1 MANVWPPALA
11 LMPTTT
17 GRKIASTA
25 ARCSLSSNA
34 LTVAGMLVSVV
45 TAVCIGFGW
54 TLAGGLLVL
63 VTGVFD
69 MLDGAVARVSGNGS
83 RFGAFLDSTL
93 DRWAEGL
100 IFTGLVWYFVEQ
112 GARIEVVLTVTT
124 MVGSMLISYTR
135 ARAEGLGV
143 SCEVGA
149 FQRPERLLVLGL
161 ALLGPAW
168 LLSACLW
175 LMSVAT
181 QMTAVQRILHV
192 HGELE
197 RQKRSADNEAPAG

>member
-1 MANVWPPALA
+1 MNKAH
-11 LMPTTT
+11 
-17 GRKIASTA
+17 IEASTRRTVERLVA
-25 ARCSLSSNA
+25 PLARTGIDPNA
-34 LTVAGMLVSVV
+34 LTVAGLLLSGV

-63 VTGVFD
+63 VTGGFD

-100 IFTGLVWYFVEQ
+100 IFTGLVWYFVAQ
-112 GARIEVVLTVTT
+112 DARIEVVLAVTT

-143 SCEVGA
+143 TCDVGV
-149 FQRPERLLVLGL
+149 FQRPERLLVLGI

-168 LLSACLW
+168 LLSAGLW
-175 LMSVAT
+175 LMSVGA
-181 QMTAVQRILHV
+181 QLTAIQRILHV
-192 HGELE
+192 HGQLE
-197 RQKRSADNEAPAG
+197 RQKDSAGDDTPTG

>member
-1 MANVWPPALA
+1 MNKAH
-11 LMPTTT
+11 
-17 GRKIASTA
+17 IEASTRRTVERLVA
-25 ARCSLSSNA
+25 PLARTGIDPNA
-34 LTVAGMLVSVV
+34 LTVAGLLVSAV

-54 TLAGGLLVL
+54 TLAGGLLVM
-63 VTGVFD
+63 VTGGFD

-100 IFTGLVWYFVEQ
+100 IFTGLVWYFVAQ
-112 GARIEVVLTVTT
+112 DARIEVVLAVTT

-135 ARAEGLGV
+135 ARAEGLGLT
-143 SCEVGA
+143 CDVGV
-149 FQRPERLLVLGL
+149 FQRPERLLVLGI

-168 LLSACLW
+168 LLSAGLW

-181 QMTAVQRILHV
+181 QLTAVQRILHV
-192 HGELE
+192 HGQLE
-197 RQKRSADNEAPAG
+197 RQKDSAGDETPTG

>member
-1 MANVWPPALA
+1 VIVKKAH
-11 LMPTTT
+11 
-17 GRKIASTA
+17 IEASTRRA
-25 ARCSLSSNA
+25 VERLVTPLARTGIDPNA

>member
-1 MANVWPPALA
+1 MNKAH
-11 LMPTTT
+11 
-17 GRKIASTA
+17 IEASTRRTVERLVVPL
-25 ARCSLSSNA
+25 ARTGIDPNA
-34 LTVAGMLVSVV
+34 LTVAGLAVSAV

-63 VTGVFD
+63 VTGGFD

-100 IFTGLVWYFVEQ
+100 IFTGLVWYFVAQ
-112 GARIEVVLTVTT
+112 DARIEIVLAVTT
-124 MVGSMLISYTR
+124 MIGSMLISYTR

-143 SCEVGA
+143 DCEVGVL
-149 FQRPERLLVLGL
+149 QRPERLLVLGI

-168 LLSACLW
+168 LLSAGLW
-175 LMSVAT
+175 LLSVVT
-181 QMTAVQRILHV
+181 QITAVQRILHV

-197 RQKRSADNEAPAG
+197 REKHFDADGSTDE

>member
-1 MANVWPPALA
+1 MNKAH
-11 LMPTTT
+11 
-17 GRKIASTA
+17 IEASTRRTVERLVA
-25 ARCSLSSNA
+25 PLARTGIDPNA
-34 LTVAGMLVSVV
+34 LTVAGLLVSVV

-63 VTGVFD
+63 ITGGFD

-100 IFTGLVWYFVEQ
+100 IFTGLVWYFVAQ
-112 GARIEVVLTVTT
+112 DARIEVVLAVTT

-135 ARAEGLGV
+135 ARAEGLGLT
-143 SCEVGA
+143 CDVGV
-149 FQRPERLLVLGL
+149 FQRPERLLVLGI

-168 LLSACLW
+168 LLSAGLW

-181 QMTAVQRILHV
+181 QLTAIQRILHV
-192 HGELE
+192 HGEIE
-197 RQKRSADNEAPAG
+197 RQKRSDAADAPND

>member
-1 MANVWPPALA
+1 MNKAHIEASIRRTVERLVTPLA
-11 LMPTTT
+11 RT
-17 GRKIASTA
+17 GIDP
-25 ARCSLSSNA
+25 NA
-34 LTVAGMLVSVV
+34 LTVAGLLVSAV

-63 VTGVFD
+63 VTGGFD

-100 IFTGLVWYFVEQ
+100 IFTGLVWYFVAQ
-112 GARIEVVLTVTT
+112 DARIEVVLAVTT
-124 MVGSMLISYTR
+124 MIGSMLISYTR

-143 SCEVGA
+143 DCEVGM
-149 FQRPERLLVLGL
+149 FQRPERLLVLGI

-168 LLSACLW
+168 LLSAGLW
-175 LMSVAT
+175 LLSVVT
-181 QMTAVQRILHV
+181 QITAVQRIFHV

-197 RQKRSADNEAPAG
+197 RKKGSSANSSPNE

>member
-1 MANVWPPALA
+1 MKKAQ
-11 LMPTTT
+11 
-17 GRKIASTA
+17 IEASTRRVVERLVVPL
-25 ARCSLSSNA
+25 ARTGIDPNA
-34 LTVAGMLVSVV
+34 LTVAGLLVSAV
-45 TAVCIGFGW
+45 TAVSIAFGW

-63 VTGVFD
+63 VTGGFD

-83 RFGAFLDSTL
+83 SFGAFLDSTL

-100 IFTGLVWYFVEQ
+100 IFTGLVWYFVAQ
-112 GARIEVVLTVTT
+112 DARIEVVLAVTT

-143 SCEVGA
+143 DCEVGA
-149 FQRPERLLVLGL
+149 FQRPERLLVLGIS
-161 ALLGPAW
+161 LLGPAW
-168 LLSACLW
+168 LLSAGLW

-181 QMTAVQRILHV
+181 QLTAVQRILHV

-197 RQKRSADNEAPAG
+197 RQKHSVAEDAPND

>member
-1 MANVWPPALA
+1 MNKAH
-11 LMPTTT
+11 
-17 GRKIASTA
+17 IEASTRRTVERLVTPL
-25 ARCSLSSNA
+25 ARTGIDPNA
-34 LTVAGMLVSVV
+34 LTVAGLLVSAV

-54 TLAGGLLVL
+54 TVAGGLLVL
-63 VTGVFD
+63 VTGGFD

-100 IFTGLVWYFVEQ
+100 IFTGLVWYFVAQ
-112 GARIEVVLTVTT
+112 DARIEVVLAVTT

-143 SCEVGA
+143 DCEIGIL
-149 FQRPERLLVLGL
+149 QRPERLLLLGIS
-161 ALLGPAW
+161 LLGPAW
-168 LLSACLW
+168 LLSAGLW
-175 LMSVAT
+175 VLSVVT
-181 QMTAVQRILHV
+181 QITAVQRILHV

-197 RQKRSADNEAPAG
+197 RQKRTADEDAATD

>member
-1 MANVWPPALA
+1 MNKAH
-11 LMPTTT
+11 
-17 GRKIASTA
+17 IEASTRRTVERLVA
-25 ARCSLSSNA
+25 PLARTGIDPNA
-34 LTVAGMLVSVV
+34 LTVAGLLVSGV

-63 VTGVFD
+63 VTGGFD

-100 IFTGLVWYFVEQ
+100 IFTGLVWYFVAQ
-112 GARIEVVLTVTT
+112 DARIEVVLAVTT

-143 SCEVGA
+143 TCDVGV
-149 FQRPERLLVLGL
+149 FQRPERLLVLGI

-168 LLSACLW
+168 LLSAGLW
-175 LMSVAT
+175 LMSVAA
-181 QMTAVQRILHV
+181 QLTAIQRILHV
-192 HGELE
+192 HGQLE
-197 RQKRSADNEAPAG
+197 RQKDSAGDDTPTG